1 MSTDTLEP
9 IFLLVFYLTLILLE
23 LNSPMKIT
31 FMEWLEVP
39 NSRYH
44 CSQDS
49 EVIFFRSVSNSVGQS
64 SFRDIQRRFMRKTIN
79 GIPQHHL

>member
-1 MSTDTLEP
+1 VRAESFYMSTDTLAP

-23 LNSPMKIT
+23 LNLPMKIT

-49 EVIFFRSVSNSVGQS
+49 EVIFFRSVSNFGWTKQ
-64 SFRDIQRRFMRKTIN
+64 F
-79 GIPQHHL
+79 